1 MKWFKNLKIAKKLIL
16 AFILVAVLVGIIGII
31 GLFNMNK
38 INSNAASMHNYNL
51 ASINDLTTIKE
62 NFSDVRSDL
71 LKLVYQKNADEKE
84 SIKDDIDDMFS
95 SNNKLISTYEKSLLS
110 QSEKS
115 DFSDLKNNFSS
126 YIEISNSV
134 IKYVDENNY
143 VKAADT
149 FSKITEV
156 RKRVYSDMDK
166 LIKNNVNQADEAYK
180 ENNST
185 YTNSL
190 FITSFIV
197 ILSFV
202 VAILLGTFIAIM
214 ISKQVKEALSFVEA
228 FGKGDLTKDIK
239 IDSKDE
245 IGNML
250 KELNIARD
258 GIKNLITEIMNS
270 ANDISATSEELSAT
284 TEEISAKMEVVNEST
299 TEIASGVQ
307 DLSATT
313 EEVSASAEE
322 INCTSDALL
331 KDANSAS
338 VSVNEITNRAVKI
351 KSEAA
356 ESIEEGNLVYEESR
370 SSILKAIEDAKV
382 VAQVK
387 TMADSIGS
395 IAEQTNLLALNAAI
409 EAARVGEHGKGF
421 AVVADE
427 VRKLAEESAEA
438 VTRIQS
444 MVLQVEE
451 AVRNLSQSGQGV
463 LKFMT
468 SNVKTNYELLMNTG
482 VQYEKDAKFML
493 NLIKKF
499 ENSSTQMN
507 SATMQINGA
516 MQSVSAVSEES
527 ANGTEEIMS
536 SVQEVS
542 AAITEVA
549 KSSQSQAELS
559 QKFSEMVQKF
569 KI

>member
-1 MKWFKNLKIAKKLIL
+1 MAWFKNLKIAKKLIL
-16 AFILVAVLVGIIGII
+16 AFIIVAILVGIIGII

-38 INSNAASMHNYNL
+38 INSNAASMYNYNL
-51 ASINDLTTIKE
+51 ASINNLTTIKE

-71 LKLVYQKNADEKE
+71 LKLVYQKNASEKD
-84 SIKDDIDDMFS
+84 SIKGDINDMFS
-95 SNNKLISTYEKSLLS
+95 TNNKLISTYEKSLLS

-126 YIEISNSV
+126 YIEVSNSV
-134 IKYVDENNY
+134 IQSVDENNY
-143 VKAADT
+143 VEAADT
-149 FSKITEV
+149 FSKITEI
-156 RKRVYSDMDK
+156 RKKVYSDMDK

-190 FITSFIV
+190 FITSFVV
-197 ILSFV
+197 IFSFA

-214 ISKQVKEALSFVEA
+214 ISKQVKEALSFAEA
-228 FGKGDLTKDIK
+228 FGKCDLTKDIK

-250 KELNIARD
+250 KELNVARD
-258 GIKNLITEIMNS
+258 NIKNLILEIMNG

-284 TEEISAKMEVVNEST
+284 TEEISAKMEAVNEST
-299 TEIASGVQ
+299 NEIASGVQ

-322 INCTSDALL
+322 INGTADILLEDA
-331 KDANSAS
+331 KSAS
-338 VSVNEITNRAVKI
+338 VSVKEITNRAVKI
-351 KSEAA
+351 KKEAA
-356 ESIEEGNLVYEESR
+356 ESIEKGNLIYDESR
-370 SSILKAIEDAKV
+370 SNILKAIEDVKV
-382 VAQVK
+382 VEEVK

-409 EAARVGEHGKGF
+409 EAARAGEHGKGF

-427 VRKLAEESAEA
+427 VRKLAEESSEA

-444 MVLQVEE
+444 MVLQVEA
-451 AVRNLSQSGQGV
+451 AVKNLSQSGEQV
-463 LKFMT
+463 LEFMG
-468 SNVKTNYELLMNTG
+468 SNVKPNYELLMNTG
-482 VQYEKDAKFML
+482 IQYEKDAGFML
-493 NLIKKF
+493 QLIDKF
-499 ENSSTQMN
+499 HSSSTQMN
-507 SATMQINGA
+507 GATTQINGA
-516 MQSVSAVSEES
+516 MQNVSAVAEES

-536 SVQEVS
+536 SVHEVT

-559 QKFSEMVQKF
+559 QKLSEMVQKF
-569 KI
+569 KL